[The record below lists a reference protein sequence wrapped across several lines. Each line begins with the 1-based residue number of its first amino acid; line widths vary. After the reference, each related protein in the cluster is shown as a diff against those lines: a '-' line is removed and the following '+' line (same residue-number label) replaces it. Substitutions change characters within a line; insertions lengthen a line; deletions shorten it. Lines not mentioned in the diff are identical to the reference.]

1 MTATFHRMRKP
12 ALAPTSSLTEKAS
25 AIKDALAGVW
35 PPAMIGVGFAL
46 TLAWSGTLLW
56 LFVRMIWDVI

>member
-1 MTATFHRMRKP
+1 
-12 ALAPTSSLTEKAS
+12 L
-25 AIKDALAGVW
+25 W

-46 TLAWSGTLLW
+46 TLAWSGMLLW

>member
-1 MTATFHRMRKP
+1 MTATFHHMRKP
-12 ALAPTSSLTEKAS
+12 ALAPASSLTVKAT
-25 AIKDALAGVW
+25 AIKGVLAGLW

-46 TLAWSGTLLW
+46 TLAWSGTLVW

>member
-1 MTATFHRMRKP
+1 MTATFQHMRKP
-12 ALAPTSSLTEKAS
+12 AFVPASSLTARAT
-25 AIKDALAGVW
+25 AIKGALAGLW

-46 TLAWSGTLLW
+46 TLAWSGMLLW

>member
-1 MTATFHRMRKP
+1 MTATFQHMRKP
-12 ALAPTSSLTEKAS
+12 ALAPASSLIAKAIT
-25 AIKDALAGVW
+25 IKGALAGLW

-56 LFVRMIWDVI
+56 LFVRMIWDAI

>member
-1 MTATFHRMRKP
+1 MTATFQHMRKP
-12 ALAPTSSLTEKAS
+12 ALAPASSLIAKATT
-25 AIKDALAGVW
+25 IKGALASLW

>member
-1 MTATFHRMRKP
+1 MTATFHHMRKP
-12 ALAPTSSLTEKAS
+12 ALAPACSLTAKTI
-25 AIKDALAGVW
+25 AIKRALAGLW

>member
-1 MTATFHRMRKP
+1 MTATFQHVRKP
-12 ALAPTSSLTEKAS
+12 AFAPASLLTARAT
-25 AIKDALAGVW
+25 AIKGTLAGWW

>member
-1 MTATFHRMRKP
+1 MTATFQHLRKP
-12 ALAPTSSLTEKAS
+12 VLAPASLVTARAS
-25 AIKDALAGVW
+25 ALKGALAGLW

>member
-1 MTATFHRMRKP
+1 MTATFQHVRNP
-12 ALAPTSSLTEKAS
+12 ALAPVSSLTAKAS
-25 AIKDALAGVW
+25 AIKGTLAGLW

>member
-1 MTATFHRMRKP
+1 MTATFHHMRKP
-12 ALAPTSSLTEKAS
+12 ALAPAPSLTAKAI
-25 AIKDALAGVW
+25 AIKCALAGLW

-56 LFVRMIWDVI
+56 LLVRMIWDVI